1 MEMDQM
7 SIAGQS
13 WYERISKN
21 TEISKKKNTQKPPSI
36 NGRKIDACKS
46 N

>member
-21 TEISKKKNTQKPPSI
+21 TEISKKKKYSETTKH
-36 NGRKIDACKS
+36 
-46 N
+46 